1 MTATCITNIDPTNP
15 VQFVTGALDTFVFNL
30 NTGSLYTKG
39 GVTLNLPTGYVAIG
53 GVAVMSGT
61 PISTAASATVV
72 ITDGVA
78 KVKYYDSALAE
89 AAATQVMLICAV
101 VYAKKG

>member
-1 MTATCITNIDPTNP
+1 MAATSITNIDPTNP
-15 VQFVTGALDTFVFNL
+15 IQFVTGALDTFVFNL

-61 PISTAASATVV
+61 PVATAAFPSVV
-72 ITDGVA
+72 VTQGVA
-78 KVKYYDSALAE
+78 KVKLYDSSLAE
-89 AAATQVMLICAV
+89 SLATRVMLICAV